1 MSTSTRVLIATGV
14 YPPESGG
21 PATYAK
27 LLEERLP
34 ALGFVLS
41 VLPFSRVRHLPKI
54 IRHAAYFWNCLRMA
68 RAADVVYALDTVSV
82 GLPSAL
88 AAKMLHKKFIVRVPG
103 DYAWEQ
109 ARQRFGV
116 KDELDAFQSKSY
128 GMRTGILRAI
138 QRFVA
143 RSARVVVVPSEY
155 MKRVVTGW
163 GVKNISVIYSSIDLA
178 AAYELP
184 FDYAQGKPRPEGF
197 LVVSSGRRV
206 PWKHFDAIERVV
218 AREKGW
224 HFFLAENLPRAQAL
238 GWVKTADV
246 FVLNSTYEGLS
257 HALVEAM
264 ALSTPVVATAVGG
277 NPELIE
283 DGVDGLLVP
292 PNNDEAL
299 YAAIKK
305 VETDKE
311 AARARAQSARAAL
324 GRFSIERT
332 IGKLAELLRS

>member
-1 MSTSTRVLIATGV
+1 MSTSTRILIATGV

-21 PATYAK
+21 PATYTK

-34 ALGFVLS
+34 ALGFAVS
-41 VLPFSRVRHLPKI
+41 VSPFSRVRHLPKI
-54 IRHAAYFWNCLRMA
+54 IRHMAYFWKCLHMA
-68 RAADVVYALDTVSV
+68 RSADIVYALDTVSV

-88 AAKMLHKKFIVRVPG
+88 AAKLAGKKFFLRVPG

-116 KDELDAFQSKSY
+116 KDELDEFQSKSY
-128 GMRTGILRAI
+128 GLRTGILRAI

-143 RSARVVVVPSEY
+143 RGARAVVVPSAY
-155 MKRVVTGW
+155 MQKIVAGW
-163 GVKNISVIYSSIDLA
+163 GVKNSSVIYSSIDLA
-178 AAYELP
+178 TGYTLP
-184 FDYAQGKPRPEGF
+184 AHRPEGF

-206 PWKHFDAIERVV
+206 PWKGFEALASVV
-218 AREKGW
+218 AREKTW
-224 HFFLAENLPRAQAL
+224 HLFIAEELPRAEAL
-238 GWVKTADV
+238 GWVKAADV

-264 ALSTPVVATAVGG
+264 ALGTPVVATSAGG

-283 DGVDGLLVP
+283 DKVDGLLVP
-292 PNNDEAL
+292 PGDDNAL
-299 YAAIKK
+299 YAALKR
-305 VETDKE
+305 VEEDRGS
-311 AARARAQSARAAL
+311 ALARAQSARATL

-332 IGKLAELLRS
+332 IEKLAGVLRG